1 MKRVFA
7 GRLFVIGTVA
17 ATLWLCAA
25 VVAGDGAGDG
35 AGSTAQAAGCGD
47 GGGGGG
53 GGGEGGE
60 SGGGGGGGGGGGAD
74 TASKSAVVHAA
85 QDCGPP
91 LQVDEPPVVEPVPE
105 TPPAVPPPADTP
117 GNGTG
122 TGSGAILGVT
132 LPPPVLGKSFNLEP
146 LFGSVYVSL
155 PPGASAARA
164 GARAAQTTGY
174 VSPIPG
180 RRFIPLS
187 EARQVPMGSL
197 LDMRTGIARLTT
209 ASTVAGLLYKG
220 KFAAGVVQVLQSA
233 SVSQL
238 GLTDMRM
245 RGSTFKN
252 CDVRAHGTTAV
263 AARKKKRRI
272 RGLRGNAKGRF
283 RSSGRYSAATV
294 RGTRWAVTDYCF
306 GTLTRVKRGSVDVRD
321 FRRGKTIRVREG
333 KIYVA
338 RPAG

>member
-1 MKRVFA
+1 MA
-7 GRLFVIGTVA
+7 AVA
-17 ATLWLCAA
+17 AAVAVAKAA
-25 VVAGDGAGDG
+25 KVA
-35 AGSTAQAAGCGD
+35 

-53 GGGEGGE
+53 D
-60 SGGGGGGGGGGGAD
+60 AD

-91 LQVDEPPVVEPVPE
+91 LQVDEPPVVEPVPQ

-155 PPGASAARA
+155 PPGASVARA

-245 RGSTFKN
+245 RGSTFKTATSARTGRQLSPPARRSGGSAD
-252 CDVRAHGTTAV
+252 CAETPRAV
-263 AARKKKRRI
+263 SAAAGAI
-272 RGLRGNAKGRF
+272 RPQPYGVPAGR
-283 RSSGRYSAATV
+283 SPTIASGRDASQAGERRRTRLPPGQDDPRA
-294 RGTRWAVTDYCF
+294 RGQD
-306 GTLTRVKRGSVDVRD
+306 L
-321 FRRGKTIRVREG
+321 RRSPG
-333 KIYVA
+333 
-338 RPAG
+338 